1 MLIKL
6 FWLGD
11 KQKTK
16 SEQEKNESFAKKKEK
31 KVFESKIH
39 GYNHDYQDK
48 PHSLRKCDINGIIK
62 AQNFGGMTQQIFFL
76 APNYN
81 FGVIWLCSIES
92 FVKCLHLNSSFE
104 KLKFLCSTFLWFQ

>member
-1 MLIKL
+1 VINKR
-6 FWLGD
+6 
-11 KQKTK
+11 QKVSK
-16 SEQEKNESFAKKKEK
+16 RKMKVLQKRKKK

-39 GYNHDYQDK
+39 GYNHDYQGK

-81 FGVIWLCSIES
+81 LGVI
-92 FVKCLHLNSSFE
+92 
-104 KLKFLCSTFLWFQ
+104 